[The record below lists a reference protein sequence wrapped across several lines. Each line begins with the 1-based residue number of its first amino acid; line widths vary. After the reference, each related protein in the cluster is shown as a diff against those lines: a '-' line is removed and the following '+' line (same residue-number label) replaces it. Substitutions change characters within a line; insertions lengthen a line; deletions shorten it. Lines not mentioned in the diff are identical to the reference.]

1 MLCKFGMLCFHFEY
15 LHVYC
20 NKDETESVDVGISHT
35 TTVCNIHVLC
45 IHYELRSACT
55 HGSVEKTLRY
65 EALTNFQKTS
75 DIKPISQ
82 VKREKCARQ

>member
-15 LHVYC
+15 LYC

-35 TTVCNIHVLC
+35 TTVCNILYV
-45 IHYELRSACT
+45 HYELRSART

-65 EALTNFQKTS
+65 GALTNFQT
-75 DIKPISQ
+75 
-82 VKREKCARQ
+82 